1 VLKRVLLLAVLGLAL
16 PTCFP
21 VWAQTLD
28 KIRKSGVITLGYIDG
43 AAPFSFA
50 DGTGQPQGYSVELC
64 NAVAEGVGAQLKRQ
78 GLKVRWVK
86 LTIQDRIDAVRTGKV
101 DLECST
107 TTWTLSRQ
115 QLVDF
120 SLVTF
125 VDGGSLMVKTETNAA
140 RLGDLEG
147 KRIAAITGTTTERS
161 LRDALAR
168 GKVKTETNA
177 ARLGDLEGK
186 RIAAITGTTTERS
199 LRDALARGKV
209 KAELVAIK
217 TREEGLAL
225 LREGQVD
232 ALASDRTTLIGVV
245 VMSGRGGGQYKLL
258 DHDFSIEQYALM
270 LRRGDPDFRLAVNRV
285 LAGIYRSG
293 AIEEIYGRWLGPLGP
308 PSVLLSATYFI
319 QTIAE

>member
-1 VLKRVLLLAVLGLAL
+1 MLKRFLLLAVLGLAV
-16 PTCFP
+16 PMCFP

-50 DGTGQPQGYSVELC
+50 DGNGQPQGYSVELC
-64 NAVAEGVGAQLKRQ
+64 NAAAQGVGAQLKRQ

-86 LTIQDRIDAVRTGKV
+86 LTIQDRIDAVRSGKV

-125 VDGGSLMVKTETNAA
+125 VDGGSLMVKSESNAA
-140 RLGDLEG
+140 RLADLEG
-147 KRIAAITGTTTERS
+147 KRIAAISGTTTERS
-161 LRDALAR
+161 LRGALAR
-168 GKVKTETNA
+168 A
-177 ARLGDLEGK
+177 
-186 RIAAITGTTTERS
+186 
-199 LRDALARGKV
+199 KV

-245 VMSGRGGGQYKLL
+245 VMSGHGSGPYKLL

-270 LRRGDPDFRLAVNRV
+270 MRRGDPDFRLAVNRV

-308 PSVLLSATYFI
+308 PSMLLSATYFI

>member
-1 VLKRVLLLAVLGLAL
+1 VLLAMFAAA
-16 PTCFP
+16 P
-21 VWAQTLD
+21 AASQTLD
-28 KIRKSGVITLGYIDG
+28 KVRKSGVLTLGYIDG
-43 AAPFSFA
+43 AAPFSYT
-50 DGTGQPQGYSVELC
+50 DGSGQPQGYSVELC

-125 VDGGSLMVKTETNAA
+125 VDGGSLLVKGNAELA
-140 RLGDLEG
+140 RLADFGG
-147 KRIAAITGTTTERS
+147 KRIAAISGTTTERA
-161 LRDALAR
+161 LREQLERR
-168 GKVKTETNA
+168 G
-177 ARLGDLEGK
+177 
-186 RIAAITGTTTERS
+186 
-199 LRDALARGKV
+199 V
-209 KAELVAIK
+209 KAALVPIK

-232 ALASDRTTLIGVV
+232 ALASDRTALIGVV
-245 VMSGRGGGQYKLL
+245 VMSGGKPGVGAADYRLL
-258 DHDFSIEQYALM
+258 DQDFSIEQYALM
-270 LRRGDPDFRLAVNRV
+270 LRRGDHDFRLAVNRV
-285 LAGIYRSG
+285 LARIYRSG
-293 AIEEIYGRWLGPLGP
+293 EIEQIYGRWLGPLGP

-319 QTIAE
+319 QNLAE